1 MLDHFIEELNK
12 FVPLE
17 NTDLLKEISDKVSIQ
32 NKPKGSILLNEGEY
46 SARVLFL
53 IEGLARGFYYHE
65 GNEITSW
72 VIQENNFLFSPSN
85 FFSDKPANES
95 IQLIENSKLLIM
107 SKKDLLDMQ
116 LRYPEAAL
124 LTIKVLEKFLIYYD
138 TRVRFLRLSAEERLI
153 MYDKEYPN
161 VSKRLSI
168 SQLSSFLGLSK
179 SSISHIRTKK

>member
-1 MLDHFIEELNK
+1 MLDSFFAELNK
-12 FVPLE
+12 IIPLE
-17 NTDLLKEISDKVSIQ
+17 NDNLLAEIAQKVSIQ
-32 NKPKGSILLNEGEY
+32 NKPKGSILFNEGEY
-46 SARVLFL
+46 SNRLLFL
-53 IEGLARGFYYHE
+53 LEGLARGFYYHDDT
-65 GNEITSW
+65 EITSW
-72 VIQENNFLFSPSN
+72 IMPENNFLFSPSY

-107 SKKDLLDMQ
+107 SKTDLNDLQ

-138 TRVRFLRLSAEERLI
+138 TRVRFLRLSAEERLTT
-153 MYDKEYPN
+153 YEKQYPN

-179 SSISHIRTKK
+179 SSISHIRAKK